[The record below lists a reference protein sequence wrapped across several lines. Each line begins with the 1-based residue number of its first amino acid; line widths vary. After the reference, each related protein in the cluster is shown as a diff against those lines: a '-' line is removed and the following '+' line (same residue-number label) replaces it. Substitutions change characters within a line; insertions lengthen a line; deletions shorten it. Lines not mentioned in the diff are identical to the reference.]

1 MGPIILLIKYLTY
14 CASNSKKRH
23 YKFPRIRYNDEV
35 PKDIIIIIRGLTTSN
50 MKDRLSVRA
59 CYRRLFALDN
69 ENNGDNDNNDG
80 VINNHHFDVNVITYL
95 KCSTKT
101 TATTRSS
108 DTSDATTNSE
118 IINEN
123 EDDKILNPNT
133 IICT

>member
-69 ENNGDNDNNDG
+69 DNNDG
-80 VINNHHFDVNVITYL
+80 VMNNHHFDVNVITYL

-101 TATTRSS
+101 AATTRSS